1 MPRRR
6 GLTIP
11 PAVRPF
17 VFAVLV
23 ICALGFGAK
32 AFAQVDAFAAPPTA
46 ATRLSPQLGSSSLA
60 GDAQGLLGLKEP
72 AGGRKPLSLGDAL
85 KRVTGDA
92 PDGRIAL
99 ERSLQQEVQLRRA
112 WALVLP
118 TLSAGAAYTH
128 NCTGGENGIDC
139 ADRTQNLVNKDQLEQ
154 QAQLFESIADIVSAV
169 ADVGDPAEEEQLR
182 QQAADLDKTAAD
194 LRATD
199 TRAVVVQP
207 ASQLTGQITFNLPLL
222 NPRAWPA
229 IMNAYDGVDAAHE
242 VLRQTQQALAFSVV
256 RAYYAAFTAQ
266 RLVAASERQLAAV
279 TAQRDVVRVRVEAS
293 TQPVL
298 SLKRSELEVL
308 RAEQS
313 LSQSRAAADNAI
325 GVLGAALGVD
335 EMFTL
340 VEPPAVPAGADIVAG
355 VYDPNI
361 ADGGNINGSINA
373 KADELVDRA
382 LEQRVEVKSQKL
394 ALQIAERGTVDA
406 WMQFLP
412 QLGLQASARATSF
425 TQGFVRDP
433 VTGTL
438 LISATVPLYDGGLRY
453 AAMHESSSRSSEES
467 VRLRQVQDRVRAQV
481 RGNLRDVAVRV
492 TALRLSQQALEVSRE
507 AQAQAQALFDAGV
520 GTALDLSETNFAV
533 FVAETDAVRAEL
545 DLATARLGLQ
555 WALGDPLY

>member
-23 ICALGFGAK
+23 ICAAGWGSASL
-32 AFAQVDAFAAPPTA
+32 AQADAFAAPATA
-46 ATRLSPQLGSSSLA
+46 ATRVSPSLGSSSLA

-85 KRVTGDA
+85 KRVTSDA

-112 WALVLP
+112 WALLLP

-128 NCTGGENGIDC
+128 NCTGGEDGIDC
-139 ADRTQNLVNKDQLEQ
+139 ADRTQSLVNKDQLEQ

-207 ASQLTGQITFNLPLL
+207 ASQLTGQLTFNLPLL
-222 NPRAWPA
+222 NPRAYPA

-242 VLRQTQQALAFSVV
+242 IRRQTQQSLAFSVV

-293 TQPVL
+293 TQPPL

-308 RAEQS
+308 RAELS

-325 GVLGAALGVD
+325 GVLGSALGVD

-340 VEPPAVPAGADIVAG
+340 VEPPAVPALISPVVDSDA
-355 VYDPNI
+355 N
-361 ADGGNINGSINA
+361 
-373 KADELVDRA
+373 ADELVDRA
-382 LEQRVEVKSQKL
+382 LEQRVEVKAQKL
-394 ALQIAERGTVDA
+394 ALQIAERGSVDA

-412 QLGLQASARATSF
+412 QVGLQASARATSF

-438 LISATVPLYDGGLRY
+438 LISATLPLYDGGLRY
-453 AAMHESSSRSSEES
+453 AAMHESSSKSSEES

-481 RGNLRDVAVRV
+481 RGNLRDVAVRI
-492 TALRLSQQALEVSRE
+492 TAQRLSQQALEVSRE